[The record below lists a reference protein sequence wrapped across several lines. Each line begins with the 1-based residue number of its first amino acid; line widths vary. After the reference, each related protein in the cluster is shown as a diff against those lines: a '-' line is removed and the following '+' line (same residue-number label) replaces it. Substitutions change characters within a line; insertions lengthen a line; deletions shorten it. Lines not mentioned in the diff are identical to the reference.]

1 MHPRYKPI
9 VMPLLEKRLL
19 QYHTPT
25 AEQAVE
31 PPAERIPVKIE
42 DKAASIG
49 L

>member
-1 MHPRYKPI
+1 MS
-9 VMPLLEKRLL
+9 LLEKRLL
-19 QYHTPT
+19 QYNAST

-31 PPAERIPVKIE
+31 PSAERISVKIE